1 MLFFLTLKT
10 KGNTGNLK
18 RRKYV
23 YIYLYLYMFAR
34 LKVFAKIITRNIT
47 NSENVNARNEKEGKV
62 SQKKA
67 KKNGV
72 LISIRK
78 KK

>member
-1 MLFFLTLKT
+1 
-10 KGNTGNLK
+10 
-18 RRKYV
+18 
-23 YIYLYLYMFAR
+23 MFAR

-67 KKNGV
+67 KKTEY
-72 LISIRK
+72 
-78 KK
+78 

>member
-1 MLFFLTLKT
+1 
-10 KGNTGNLK
+10 
-18 RRKYV
+18 
-23 YIYLYLYMFAR
+23 MFAR